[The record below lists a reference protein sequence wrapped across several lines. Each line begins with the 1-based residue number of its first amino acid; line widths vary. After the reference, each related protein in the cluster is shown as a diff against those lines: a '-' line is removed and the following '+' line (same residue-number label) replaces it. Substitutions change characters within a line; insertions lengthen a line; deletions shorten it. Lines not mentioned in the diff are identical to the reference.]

1 MKDWYMMQ
9 ITKEGKFFEDDLL
22 IKFCWSDV

>member
-1 MKDWYMMQ
+1 MQ